1 MEGIVRR
8 ETPASLP
15 ISDLEIVRSWKDAKY
30 RRSLSADQLLKL
42 PGNPAGSADLTD
54 DELKVAGGL
63 ALDSDAVLTTAIT
76 CTEFTF
82 HQWKSCGCLPETT
95 SIVCTEPIVC
105 P

>member
-1 MEGIVRR
+1 M
-8 ETPASLP
+8 
-15 ISDLEIVRSWKDAKY
+15 SDLEIVRSWRDAKY
-30 RRSLSADQLLKL
+30 RRSLSADQLLRL

-63 ALDSDAVLTTAIT
+63 AMDADVAITTAIT

-82 HQWKSCGCLPETT
+82 HHWKSCGCIPETT
-95 SIVCTEPIVC
+95 SPVCTEPIVC